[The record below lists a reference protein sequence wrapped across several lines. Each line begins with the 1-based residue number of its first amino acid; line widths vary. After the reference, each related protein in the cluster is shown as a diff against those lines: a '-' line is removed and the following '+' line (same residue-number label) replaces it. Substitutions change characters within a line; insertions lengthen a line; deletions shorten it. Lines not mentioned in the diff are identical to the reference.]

1 MKKIILFGFTVALAT
16 VGCAQKTSEKE
27 IPVSAKTTFEKNYPT
42 AKEVKWE
49 KEDELFE
56 VNFDFNGKDY
66 SVLYDANGLCVETE
80 IEMNQHQLPEK
91 AQTYLETNYAGKK
104 VKEAAVITKADG
116 TLTYEAEVNG
126 IDVLFDAS
134 GTFIK
139 EAK

>member
-1 MKKIILFGFTVALAT
+1 MKKLILFGFTVALAT

-27 IPVSAKTTFEKNYPT
+27 IPVSAKTAFEKNYPM

-49 KEDELFE
+49 KEDEMFE

-91 AQTYLETNYAGKK
+91 AQAYLKTNYAGKK